1 MNESDRTKYQH
12 RYVERLQKYG
22 HDPRTLGWASG
33 KQAERF
39 AVLTSFVPLD
49 SIDSVLDVGCGF
61 GDLCGFLRQRG
72 FRGRYVGIDFIPELI
87 EIGRSRFADA
97 DLRVSDLS
105 TFSSVDGFGLVVAS
119 GIFNARLHHQDN
131 LAHIK
136 ESLARMFS
144 LCTRVMAV
152 DFLTSYVD
160 FRREDLYYMAP
171 EEAFGCAKAMTR
183 RVSLRHDYMPF
194 EFALG
199 LFRDDRLGAD
209 ARFQAVPTSSALP

>member
-1 MNESDRTKYQH
+1 MNESDRTQYQQ
-12 RYVERLQKYG
+12 RYVERLQRYG
-22 HDPRTLGWASG
+22 YDPRTLGWAAG

-39 AVLTSFVPLD
+39 AVLTSFTPMD
-49 SIDSVLDVGCGF
+49 TIDSVLDVGCGF
-61 GDLCGFLRQRG
+61 GDLCGFLRQKG

-87 EIGRSRFADA
+87 EIGRGRFADA

-105 TFSSVDGFGLVVAS
+105 TFSSLDGFGLVVAS

-131 LAHIK
+131 LAHVK
-136 ESLARMFS
+136 ESLAMMFS
-144 LCTRVMAV
+144 LSTRVVAV

-160 FRREDLYYMAP
+160 FRREDLYYTAP
-171 EEAFGCAKAMTR
+171 EEVFSYAKTMTR

-209 ARFQAVPTSSALP
+209 ARFQSVTASSALP